1 MAGSQNDM
9 PSGECEVAEPFS
21 SVSVQRGSGAN
32 EALRRLDATAVPVHE
47 RAMPGAGTDRTRDW
61 SAGRGPIV
69 VLVEPQLGENIG
81 AAARAMANFGLS
93 QLRLVNPRQGW
104 PNDKARMM
112 ATGAGRVLE
121 AATLYPTLAAAIAD
135 CSFVLATTARAH
147 DQAKPVIGPADAAVE
162 MAPRLAAGDT
172 VAVVFGRERWGLMND
187 EVGLADRI
195 VTFPVNPAFAS
206 LNLAQA
212 VLIVAY
218 EWFKAAGGVLPFRM
232 PLRSPPAG
240 KEQLFAFF
248 ATLER
253 ELERVE
259 FFRPEEKRDT
269 MTINLRNIFIRMAP
283 SQQDIQT
290 LHGVVTAIV
299 EGRKGPAKGGVLD
312 GREAGMLRELLAE
325 HRGGRVPGERGP
337 VRGLSRLL
345 RRNPTD
351 AERTLWEALTKD
363 RRFAGRG
370 FKRQVPVG
378 PHIVDLVSFP
388 LRAVIDLVPDD
399 ESAEAAQTRGR
410 KRAWLKARDYRICEM
425 TAGDVETDVAAAL

>member
-1 MAGSQNDM
+1 
-9 PSGECEVAEPFS
+9 
-21 SVSVQRGSGAN
+21 
-32 EALRRLDATAVPVHE
+32 
-47 RAMPGAGTDRTRDW
+47 MPGAGTDHTREW
-61 SAGRGPIV
+61 SAFGGPVV

-81 AAARAMANFGLS
+81 TAARAMANFGLTR
-93 QLRLVNPRQGW
+93 LRLVRPRDAW
-104 PNDKARMM
+104 PNVHARR
-112 ATGAGRVLE
+112 AASGANAVLDG
-121 AATLYPTLAAAIAD
+121 AALYDTLQAALGD

-147 DQAKPVIGPADAAVE
+147 DQAKPVIGPAEAAQE

-218 EWFKAAGGVLPFRM
+218 EWFKAAGGVLPFQM

-259 FFRPEEKRDT
+259 FFRPAEKRDT
-269 MTINLRNIFIRMAP
+269 MTINLRNIFTRMAP

-290 LHGVVTAIV
+290 LHGVVTAIA

-312 GREAGMLRELLAE
+312 GREAGMLRQLLAE
-325 HRGGRVPGERGP
+325 HGGGRVPGERGP

-363 RRFAGRG
+363 RRFAGCG
-370 FKRQVPVG
+370 FKRQVPIG
-378 PHIVDLVSFP
+378 AHIVDMVSFP
-388 LRAVIDLVPDD
+388 LRAVIDLVPGD
-399 ESAEAAQTRGR
+399 ESAAAAQTRAG
-410 KRAWLKARDYRICEM
+410 KRAWLKARDYRVCEVA
-425 TAGDVETDVAAAL
+425 AGDIEADVGAALEGIAQELGIGGAG